1 MPENTNRLG
10 MTKKEEAAAI
20 AERIGELVSAGMIVS
35 VDPDIADLMGA
46 FEETALSPED
56 ARDAQFDGTLVEEGE

>member
-20 AERIGELVSAGMIVS
+20 AERIGELVGAGMVVA

-56 ARDAQFDGTLVEEGE
+56 ARDAQFDGELVEENE

>member
-20 AERIGELVSAGMIVS
+20 AERIGKLVGAGMVVS

-56 ARDAQFDGTLVEEGE
+56 ARDAQFDGELVEENE